1 MNVVFISTYPP
12 RECGIANFTYDLI
25 NSLED
30 FDDINCYVIS
40 LSKDK
45 YDYDERVLF
54 DIYHD
59 NFSDYIKAIK
69 IINSQNIDI
78 AVIEHEYGIF
88 GGEDGRYIIPMAKM
102 IKKPIITTFHTVL
115 RNPSQNQ
122 FDILKALADI
132 SYKVITMANS
142 TKEILIDLY
151 GINKEKIEVIH
162 HGVPYM
168 NLPSKEILKEKYGLK
183 GKKVISTFGLLSPG
197 KGLEYAIL
205 AMDKVRNSFPNTVYL
220 ILGQTHPNVKKEKGE
235 EYREKLIKL
244 VKDLNLED
252 NVKFVDKY
260 LTKKEILEYLKLTDI
275 YLTPYRGREQAVSGT
290 LAYALGCGKAIIST
304 PYTYAKEML
313 SNGRGILVNFEDSNS
328 IALAIIKLLGDEKL
342 RRELEEKALEIGKEM
357 YWYNVAKKM
366 IEIFNKINHVY
377 RKEGVVTWS

>member
-1 MNVVFISTYPP
+1 
-12 RECGIANFTYDLI
+12 
-25 NSLED
+25 
-30 FDDINCYVIS
+30 
-40 LSKDK
+40 
-45 YDYDERVLF
+45 
-54 DIYHD
+54 
-59 NFSDYIKAIK
+59 
-69 IINSQNIDI
+69 
-78 AVIEHEYGIF
+78 
-88 GGEDGRYIIPMAKM
+88 
-102 IKKPIITTFHTVL
+102 
-115 RNPSQNQ
+115 
-122 FDILKALADI
+122 
-132 SYKVITMANS
+132 
-142 TKEILIDLY
+142 
-151 GINKEKIEVIH
+151 
-162 HGVPYM
+162 M

-313 SNGRGILVNFEDSNS
+313 SIGRGILVNFEDSNS